1 MEGSGHAQT
10 RWACLK
16 NIESIQIPC
25 HIDVWLF
32 ICLQAGV
39 SSPKPY
45 ASVGLQYCGIDTTK
59 AGTYTVTFTAANDN
73 SASASVQRTVVVQP
87 SCSSGEQACSDG
99 TCGEG
104 GGRGLLRRYH
114 RRGPVLFTP
123 LAPPFLHT
131 ADRSSYAFSCPSTM
145 QRPSAAP
152 PRPPPRGRSPSPS
165 LYRHQGPRPH

>member
-1 MEGSGHAQT
+1 MGGSGHAQT
-10 RWACLK
+10 RWACLE
-16 NIESIQIPC
+16 NNFESIQIPC
-25 HIDVWLF
+25 RIDVWLF

-104 GGRGLLRRYH
+104 KGMGY
-114 RRGPVLFTP
+114 
-123 LAPPFLHT
+123 
-131 ADRSSYAFSCPSTM
+131 
-145 QRPSAAP
+145 
-152 PRPPPRGRSPSPS
+152 
-165 LYRHQGPRPH
+165 